1 MEFLSIGEK
10 VKKLRKQLKMK
21 QQDLQCDNITRAF
34 ISMIEIG
41 KRVPSIDTAQYLINS
56 FRNRAAELGITLDVD
71 DLYLTRN
78 AGEDA
83 QIYCIKKLKTINSIS
98 DIKEII
104 DIGKEYNLAGVLADS
119 YLSLGEVYFQNNNF
133 MEAFINYTNALNFY
147 RNIGSLYIESDLIN
161 KLGLC
166 KLKQLQFDEALNYFN
181 IANLHAA
188 TENIE
193 DIKKRSF
200 YNIAICN
207 KKLNRVSDALT
218 SLDICLSLLDKEL
231 DFSLYISVKIL
242 KANCYES
249 QGLIDRSIEVLTN
262 LIKDF
267 KDPSHRLLGLI
278 YNNLGSYYLQ
288 KCNFRK
294 SLGYFNMSYKIRKN
308 ADKNMLGRTLIE
320 KSFVYIKKNSYKQ
333 AITLL
338 KRGILLVCKNNDL
351 AYQLKGYYTLADI
364 YTDLRIY
371 DEAEKVYMTLLKL
384 FKDNNVNNSKD
395 EIIKINVKLS
405 CLYLCQNNNIKLKE
419 ILLYLQDITTDN
431 LIQHNI

>member
-10 VKKLRKQLKMK
+10 VKNLRKQLKMK

-41 KRVPSIDTAQYLINS
+41 KRVPGIDTAKYLINS
-56 FRNRAAELGITLDVD
+56 FKNRAAELGVTLDVD
-71 DLYLTRN
+71 YLYLTRS

-83 QIYCIKKLKTINSIS
+83 HIYCTKKLKTINKIN

-104 DIGKEYNLAGVLADS
+104 DIGKEYNLEDILADS
-119 YLSLGEVYFQNNNF
+119 YLSLAEVYFQNNNF

-147 RNIGSLYIESDLIN
+147 RNIGSLYMESILYN
-161 KLGLC
+161 KFGLC
-166 KLKQLQFDEALNYFN
+166 KLKQLQFDEALNYFK
-181 IANLHAA
+181 IANLHA
-188 TENIE
+188 TNQNIE

-207 KKLNRVSDALT
+207 KKLNRISDALN

-231 DFSLYISVKIL
+231 DFSLYITVKTL
-242 KANCYES
+242 EANCYES
-249 QGLIDRSIEVLTN
+249 QGLIDRSIEILTN

-288 KCNFRK
+288 KCSFRK

-308 ADKNMLGRTLIE
+308 SDKNMLGRTLIE
-320 KSFVYIKKNSYKQ
+320 KSLVYIKQNSYKQ
-333 AITLL
+333 AINLL
-338 KRGILLVCKNNDL
+338 KKGILLVCKNNDL

-371 DEAEKVYMTLLKL
+371 DEAEKVYMALLNL
-384 FKDNNVNNSKD
+384 FKDNNVHVSRD

-405 CLYLCQNNNIKLKE
+405 CLYLGENNNIKLKE
-419 ILLYLQDITTDN
+419 VLQYLQDITTDN